1 MAAFGFRKTRVSVG
15 RQREVAA
22 SVVQLR
28 CEYSAREDWAHMVR
42 HWRRF
47 WDDEAGA
54 ELVEWAVVA
63 VIVLLTTVGVV
74 YLISQE
80 GLPHY
85 FDAIMERLGFYQVG
99 S

>member
-1 MAAFGFRKTRVSVG
+1 
-15 RQREVAA
+15 
-22 SVVQLR
+22 
-28 CEYSAREDWAHMVR
+28 MVR
-42 HWRRF
+42 DWRRF

-85 FDAIMERLGFYQVG
+85 FDAIMERLGFVQVDG
-99 S
+99 